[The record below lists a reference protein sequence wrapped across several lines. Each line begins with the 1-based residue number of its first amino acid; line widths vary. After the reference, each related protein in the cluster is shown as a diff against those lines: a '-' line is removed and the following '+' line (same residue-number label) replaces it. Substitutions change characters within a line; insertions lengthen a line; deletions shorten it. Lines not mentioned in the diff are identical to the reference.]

1 MAYLPTLLNYSYV
14 FLAPQYH
21 AICHVHEPTEF
32 GNGVLIDPFFI
43 LVIAMVQVPRAIGL
57 QWYVMP
63 TTPHTSPK
71 AHGVQ
76 LVRLKD
82 QPSSLVLK
90 LTTNMSH
97 YVLFKML
104 RVSPWYKGF
113 LNKQLIYLFLN
124 EGEKS

>member
-1 MAYLPTLLNYSYV
+1 MPFAMS
-14 FLAPQYH
+14 F
-21 AICHVHEPTEF
+21 IFEPTEF

-43 LVIAMVQVPRAIGL
+43 HVIAIVQVPCAIGL

-76 LVRLKD
+76 LARLEA
-82 QPSSLVLK
+82 QPSSLVLR

-97 YVLFKML
+97 YVFFKML
-104 RVSPWYKGF
+104 HGSTCIKAF
-113 LNKQLIYLFLN
+113 
-124 EGEKS
+124 